1 MMSTGWCSDT
11 GREWQRDKGANPQLY
26 FTCQLLYSQLKGKVF
41 DSLKEFHSGTQ
52 LVQIIPLGKKMV
64 CCLTNHLRLWR
75 YFTVPTGFIMFYT
88 QTVSTDTGQKPGTSS
103 SSKMRRR
110 NSIRDELQPL
120 NLNFLPTFSWKLG
133 LRPPQEPW
141 QRGRNVDA
149 QVPWFNFSAW
159 CKNFRF
165 LRTSHTQRQ
174 YSESE
179 STFCPPDF
187 SILASVMALP
197 GKLPE
202 IHFLWEAFWCFY
214 CFRLSISQDV
224 NVLWRWQDWFWAN
237 HTKLYMQSYLP
248 HPKSK
253 SCDQGETSCE
263 LNSVLLDLGDSKF

>member
-1 MMSTGWCSDT
+1 
-11 GREWQRDKGANPQLY
+11 
-26 FTCQLLYSQLKGKVF
+26 
-41 DSLKEFHSGTQ
+41 
-52 LVQIIPLGKKMV
+52 
-64 CCLTNHLRLWR
+64 
-75 YFTVPTGFIMFYT
+75 MFYT

-174 YSESE
+174 YAESE
-179 STFCPPDF
+179 WTFCPPYF

-202 IHFLWEAFWCFY
+202 IHFFGRPSGASTAFGCGYPKMSTFCGGGRTGSGQTIPNYTCNPTCLTQSLKVVIKGKPPVSSILFYLTWVTRSFNFPPVLTIAWPWWIYAKKPTSIAWWCLV
-214 CFRLSISQDV
+214 LSKWAMLKGEQLASQTV
-224 NVLWRWQDWFWAN
+224 HA
-237 HTKLYMQSYLP
+237 SYWLICGP
-248 HPKSK
+248 SRF
-253 SCDQGETSCE
+253 CIE
-263 LNSVLLDLGDSKF
+263 L